1 MKMEDYRTTKNVLNE
16 LKNIEKNNWDNM
28 DHITSIDLLLT
39 SNNNGTDKDD
49 RISERFYELKD
60 RMQQVID
67 STNEIISLLNE
78 EAE

>member
-1 MKMEDYRTTKNVLNE
+1 MEDYRTTKNVLNE